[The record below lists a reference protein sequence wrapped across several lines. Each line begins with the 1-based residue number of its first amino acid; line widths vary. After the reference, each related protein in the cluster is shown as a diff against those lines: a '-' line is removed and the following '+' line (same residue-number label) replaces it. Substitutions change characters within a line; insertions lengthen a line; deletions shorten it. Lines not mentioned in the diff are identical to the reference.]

1 MTEDYVHRTEFDRVV
16 ADHERR
22 LKGHDGL
29 YRDLQET
36 REELIRFTEA
46 LKEAREQMTS
56 GVTQNERCQ
65 EKCVGY
71 RSGFETRIRTL
82 ERFRWQ
88 IGGALVLIAAVPS
101 WTAVILL
108 LAGGGG

>member
-1 MTEDYVHRTEFDRVV
+1 MADDFVQRREFERAM

-22 LKGHDGL
+22 LDGHDSL
-29 YRDLQET
+29 YSDVREA
-36 REELIRFTEA
+36 REELARFSET
-46 LKEAREQMTS
+46 LRQARHEIGS
-56 GVTQNERCQ
+56 GTADRD
-65 EKCVGY
+65 KCRVECA
-71 RSGFETRIRTL
+71 SNRTKFDDRLRVL

-108 LAGGGG
+108 LAGR

>member
-1 MTEDYVHRTEFDRVV
+1 MSPEEFVHKTEFDRVV

-36 REELIRFTEA
+36 REELVRFTEA
-46 LKEAREQMTS
+46 LKGARDQIVSGMTDREA
-56 GVTQNERCQ
+56 CQ
-65 EKCVGY
+65 EHCEHH
-71 RSGFETRIRTL
+71 RAGFESRLTVL

-88 IGGALVLIAAVPS
+88 IGGAL
-101 WTAVILL
+101 LL
-108 LAGGGG
+108 LSVVVPVMVKFL

>member
-1 MTEDYVHRTEFDRVV
+1 MSPEEYVHKSEFDRVV

-36 REELIRFTEA
+36 REELVRFTEA
-46 LKEAREQMTS
+46 LKGARDQIVSGLTDRDKCREDCEQHR
-56 GVTQNERCQ
+56 E
-65 EKCVGY
+65 
-71 RSGFETRIRTL
+71 GFDRRLTVL

-88 IGGALVLIAAVPS
+88 IGGALIILSVVVP
-101 WTAVILL
+101 VMVKFL
-108 LAGGGG
+108 